1 MPKLFMDTAPLK
13 TSPEFRRIWLGGMFS
28 TVGYQ
33 ITAVAIALEIYA
45 LTGSPAAVGLT
56 GLVALPSMIIGGL
69 YGGVIADRYDRRK
82 VALTASIGMWVLAML
97 VALQA
102 WLALEQVWVLYALI
116 ACESLLQPINQA
128 ARGAIIPRLVK
139 RRLLPAANT
148 LMMSVGTLG
157 MSLGPLLSGLLVAS
171 VGYRWT
177 YLINVFAFMVGLWA
191 LYKLPPMLPEE
202 TGQPKVRGFRS
213 VAQGLAFVKGNKVV
227 GMSFLVDILGMLFA
241 QVRPLVPAL
250 AALTFG
256 GGEAGAGFLL
266 AAAPT
271 GALLGL
277 FFSGFLGGIERQ
289 GRFLTLSYAGWG
301 GGFMVFGLVVLA
313 YEGRPV
319 SSSVSESLVPL
330 LLAALPLAFMGWA
343 DALGGVYRSTILQT
357 AAPDSL
363 RGRLQGLFIITVA
376 GGPNLGFA
384 LVGASAELVGSAAT
398 ALAGGALVIVLIAL
412 ATLVQPALW
421 RYIPEPVPD
430 TRQISSV

>member
-45 LTGSPAAVGLT
+45 LTGSPAAVGFT

-266 AAAPT
+266 AAAPA

-277 FFSGFLGGIERQ
+277 FLSGFLGGIARQ